1 MKKFGEK
8 KVGIAIIGCGAISAY
23 HVDALRLIP
32 EAKIVVCCDLIR
44 ERAQKTAAGA
54 ADVTIDYTE
63 AVDRNDVDLV
73 FVLTPN
79 YLHKE
84 IAVFAARK
92 RKHVF
97 VQKPFAMDA
106 QQCREMIDAA
116 EQNHVKLFVS
126 FMHRYFEE
134 SRWAKEYIAAGKLGE
149 VYMAHIRNSLPGSD
163 YSTWQYDSALC
174 GKGGAILDVGVH
186 GIDLVRYL
194 LGDIDEVVCAS
205 KGQKIF
211 SRVIEGQTV
220 HPDNEDWAL
229 AQYRLKSGAMVSH
242 QISWEQKW
250 HCNRYTME
258 IHGSQG
264 SIYLRTGYGPLAVTS
279 PGVSQAGSMTFPALD
294 VVPFG
299 YRQHREVI
307 DAVRFDRPPTSTGAD
322 GLYTIEMVE
331 QILQSAR
338 TIVG

>member
-1 MKKFGEK
+1 M
-8 KVGIAIIGCGAISAY
+8 
-23 HVDALRLIP
+23 DALRLIP

-44 ERAQKTAAGA
+44 ERAQKTAAGT

-63 AVDRNDVDLV
+63 AVDRSDVDLV

-84 IAVFAARK
+84 IAVFAAKK

-97 VQKPFAMDA
+97 VQKPFAMDT

-163 YSTWQYDSALC
+163 YSTWQYDSTLC